1 MSIQTAHE
9 QVIEPNLA
17 NNQPTSSR
25 KTMLFSSGIGSFL
38 FSPGP
43 RVSCRSNLQ
52 DLDEQTEEA
61 SSSSPRCGTDP
72 DASPSP
78 FHGDFSIIRGNPH
91 PLVSHG
97 TTSRS
102 RDPPATSSS
111 SSPSSNDDST
121 PHESP
126 ASDDGLC
133 DGLDNDNSS
142 SSAEGGEPLEL
153 PTAADFLAQA
163 QDGLA
168 RLAVV
173 EDSVARLFGSP
184 SPPPPPVPLTL
195 HVGITTHAP
204 KKEARSDP
212 FALIR
217 PSVPTALRKLVL
229 LLWTFDTGASVAL
242 DNRTLAA
249 SSSGW
254 QRCCPADAS
263 PTDAN

>member
-1 MSIQTAHE
+1 VFRAAPIFKIWTNKPRKPHLHRPDVEPTLVLHRCLST
-9 QVIEPNLA
+9 VI
-17 NNQPTSSR
+17 
-25 KTMLFSSGIGSFL
+25 
-38 FSPGP
+38 
-43 RVSCRSNLQ
+43 
-52 DLDEQTEEA
+52 
-61 SSSSPRCGTDP
+61 
-72 DASPSP
+72 SPS
-78 FHGDFSIIRGNPH
+78 FVAIRILLFPM
-91 PLVSHG
+91 
-97 TTSRS
+97 SRS
-102 RDPPATSSS
+102 RDPQATSSS
-111 SSPSSNDDST
+111 SSSSSNDDST